1 MKLSAAQQKVL
12 DTARKEI
19 QEAREATGLDDWYT
33 RYCKYYSHN
42 YTLNKLEEDCPE
54 NFKLVVDAYNKRLNG
69 IVLTQASGPTIRK
82 LESLGLIKI
91 LNDTTGTGS
100 YRFDTIRV
108 L

>member
-1 MKLSAAQQKVL
+1 MKLSAAQQKIL
-12 DTARKEI
+12 EIARKEI
-19 QEAREATGLDDWYT
+19 REAREATGLDDWYT
-33 RYCKYYSHN
+33 RCYKCYNRN
-42 YTLNKLEEDCPE
+42 YTLNKLKEDCPDS
-54 NFKLVVDAYNKRLNG
+54 FKLVVDVYNKRLNG